1 MTKEEAE
8 KSFWVSIILGTL
20 FSVFGV
26 YLMYKPNTTIS
37 ILAKAIAIITL
48 CVSIFGLFKYFTRSD
63 KTKKIDVNIIYA
75 GVALIITAILFFKP
89 LAISGLI
96 PIALGGYTL
105 ANSIMKVGY
114 LKQLAKNEV
123 KDFGTSIFTF
133 IIMIILSIL
142 LIFNPLKNILNIN
155 NQTIG
160 MILIFYSVLDI
171 ILCYL
176 FKNNIN

>member
-26 YLMYKPNTTIS
+26 YLMYKPNTT
-37 ILAKAIAIITL
+37 
-48 CVSIFGLFKYFTRSD
+48 VSIFGLFKYFTRSD

>member
-8 KSFWVSIILGTL
+8 KSFWISIVSGTL

-26 YLMYKPNTTIS
+26 YLLYKPDATIS
-37 ILAKAIAIITL
+37 ILARGIAIVTL
-48 CVSIFGLFKYFTRSD
+48 CVAIFGIFKYLTRED
-63 KTKKIDVNIIYA
+63 KTKKVDGNVIYA
-75 GVALIITAILFFKP
+75 AVALIISLILFFKP
-89 LAISGLI
+89 LAISGFI
-96 PIALGGYTL
+96 PLALGGYTL
-105 ANSIMKVGY
+105 ANSILKIGY

-123 KDFGTSIFTF
+123 KDFGTCIFTF
-133 IIMIILSIL
+133 VIMLLLSVV
-142 LIFNPLKNILNIN
+142 LIFNPLKGVLNI

-160 MILIFYSVLDI
+160 MILVFYSVLDI